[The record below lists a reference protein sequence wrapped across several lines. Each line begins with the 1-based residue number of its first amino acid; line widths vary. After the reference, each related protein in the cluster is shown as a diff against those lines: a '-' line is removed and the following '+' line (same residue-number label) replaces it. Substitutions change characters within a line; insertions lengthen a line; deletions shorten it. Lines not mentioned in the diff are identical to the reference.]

1 MIEHVVLPKKEV
13 EITSGY
19 AGAEGNSIWF
29 NTGNCALLLRLVTG
43 GESESTIIEQGFG
56 FCMGKK
62 EKLTYIFSVYRA
74 VDKSEE
80 NDPFVNSPQA
90 MLFACD
96 GGDQTS
102 WLGELDSVVPEIW
115 FKNRG
120 NELGSHQ

>member
-1 MIEHVVLPKKEV
+1 
-13 EITSGY
+13 
-19 AGAEGNSIWF
+19 
-29 NTGNCALLLRLVTG
+29 
-43 GESESTIIEQGFG
+43 
-56 FCMGKK
+56 MGKK

-115 FKNRG
+115 FKNRR
-120 NELGSHQ
+120 NELGSH